1 MQAVTADKFNG
12 QPVLQKKVYRESSLL
27 IIFGVTLMA
36 VMGASSVTPAFPKM
50 VQILHISSQK
60 IGLLMTAFTFPG
72 ILLTPVLGVLAD
84 QFGRKKVLFPSLLL
98 FGVAGAA
105 CAFTRNFHLL
115 LLLRLLQGVGGASLN
130 SLNVTLIGDI
140 FTGQRRAQ
148 AMGYNA
154 SVLSLGIAVY
164 PAIGGALT
172 MLGWNYPFLLSIV
185 ALPIAFAVL
194 FFLDNPEP
202 KGEQPKLSTY
212 FGNILRSVQDR
223 KVFGLFVAS
232 VMTFTILYGPFFT
245 YLPFLIEKRFGVTP
259 LASGFIISTMSLAM
273 CITSLQLGRLR
284 RRFSEKSLI
293 LISFTLYGL
302 GMLLIPFAPTVQTLL
317 IPIIIFGIGHGINI
331 PSIHTLL
338 ADLAPMEFRAAFVS
352 INNGLVFRLG
362 QTLGPLAMG
371 YIFSSVGVSA
381 TFWVSSG
388 LALLTILTVYWMIK
402 S

>member
-1 MQAVTADKFNG
+1 MHSLTADKVDG
-12 QPVLQKKVYRESSLL
+12 QSLAQKKVYREKNLL
-27 IIFGVTLMA
+27 IIFGITLMA

-50 VQILHISSQK
+50 VEVLHISSQK

-72 ILLTPVLGVLAD
+72 ILLTPVLGVVAD
-84 QFGRKKVLFPSLLL
+84 HFGRKKVLIPSLTL
-98 FGVAGAA
+98 FGIAGAL
-105 CAFTRNFHLL
+105 CAFTRNFHVL

-140 FTGQRRAQ
+140 FAGQRRAE

-154 SVLSLGIAVY
+154 SVLSLGIAAY

-172 MLGWNYPFLLSIV
+172 MIGWNYPFLLSIV
-185 ALPIAFAVL
+185 ALPVAFAVL
-194 FFLDNPEP
+194 FWLDNPEP
-202 KGEQPKLSTY
+202 KGEHLKLTAY
-212 FGNILRSVQDR
+212 FGNILKSVGDR

-245 YLPFLIEKRFGVTP
+245 YLPFLIEKRFGVSP
-259 LASGFIISTMSLAM
+259 LVSGFIISTMSLAM
-273 CITSLQLGRLR
+273 CATSLQLGKLR
-284 RRFSEKSLI
+284 QRFSQKSLI
-293 LISFTLYGL
+293 LISFALYGL
-302 GMLLIPFAPTVQTLL
+302 GMLLIPFAPNVETLL

-362 QTLGPLAMG
+362 QTLGPLVMG
-371 YIFSSVGVSA
+371 IIFSSIGVSA
-381 TFWVSSG
+381 TFWVSAG
-388 LALLTILTVYWMIK
+388 LALVTILTVQWMIK